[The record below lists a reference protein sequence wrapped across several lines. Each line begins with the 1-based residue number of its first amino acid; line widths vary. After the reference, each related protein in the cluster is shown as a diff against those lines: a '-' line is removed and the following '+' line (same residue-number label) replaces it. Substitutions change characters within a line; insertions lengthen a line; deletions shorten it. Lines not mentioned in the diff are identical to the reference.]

1 MSIIKK
7 VKLIEEEIKEVKI
20 MKIKRYM
27 DIKNYLVSIW
37 GIVNPNGE
45 HQAIANPIG
54 VKVAYNTLVELEKEL
69 ESVELS
75 YRDIDLD
82 KVFTNTFSNFTEE
95 FILKTSN
102 NTAYMY
108 KDYEKLKSLE
118 ELEVVYPIEK
128 RKARV
133 LDLESN
139 IAKLVEMT
147 VKLEKINKPLASK
160 NQKEIESKRSEL
172 NSLLETIEGLKTER
186 ELRFK
191 LFSYA
196 DMDLKETKNK
206 VEEYRIHLKKL
217 LRKMGEE

>member
-54 VKVAYNTLVELEKEL
+54 VNVAYSTLVELEKEL
-69 ESVELS
+69 EPVELS
-75 YRDIDLD
+75 YEDIDLD
-82 KVFTNTFSNFTEE
+82 KLFKNTFSNFTEE

-102 NTAYMY
+102 NSAYMY

-133 LDLESN
+133 LELESD
-139 IAKLVEMT
+139 IAKLVEIT

-160 NQKEIESKRSEL
+160 NYNEIETKRAEL
-172 NSLLETIEGLKTER
+172 NSLLETIEGLKTEN
-186 ELRFK
+186 ELKFK

-196 DMDLKETKNK
+196 EMELRETKNK
-206 VEEYRIHLKKL
+206 LTENRLYLEKL
-217 LRKMGEE
+217 LRKIGE

>member
-54 VKVAYNTLVELEKEL
+54 VNVAYSTLVELEKEL
-69 ESVELS
+69 EPVELS
-75 YRDIDLD
+75 YEDIDLD
-82 KVFTNTFSNFTEE
+82 KLFKNTFSNFTEE

-102 NTAYMY
+102 NSAYMY

-133 LDLESN
+133 LELESD
-139 IAKLVEMT
+139 IAKLVEIT
-147 VKLEKINKPLASK
+147 VKLEKINKPLA
-160 NQKEIESKRSEL
+160 
-172 NSLLETIEGLKTER
+172 
-186 ELRFK
+186 
-191 LFSYA
+191 
-196 DMDLKETKNK
+196 
-206 VEEYRIHLKKL
+206 
-217 LRKMGEE
+217 

>member
-1 MSIIKK
+1 MVLKTKK
-7 VKLIEEEIKEVKI
+7 QIETEVKI
-20 MKIKRYM
+20 MNIKRYK

-54 VKVAYNTLVELEKEL
+54 VNVAYSTLVELEKQL
-69 ESVELS
+69 EPVELS
-75 YRDIDLD
+75 YEDIDLD
-82 KVFTNTFSNFTEE
+82 KLFKNTFSNFTEE

-102 NTAYMY
+102 NSAYMY

-133 LDLESN
+133 LELESD
-139 IAKLVEMT
+139 IAKLVEVT

-160 NQKEIESKRSEL
+160 NYNEIETKRAEL
-172 NSLLETIEGLKTER
+172 NSLLETIEGLKTEN
-186 ELRFK
+186 ELKFK

-196 DMDLKETKNK
+196 EMELRETKNK
-206 VEEYRIHLKKL
+206 LTENRLYLEKL
-217 LRKMGEE
+217 LRKIGE

>member
-1 MSIIKK
+1 MVLKTKK
-7 VKLIEEEIKEVKI
+7 QIETEVKI
-20 MKIKRYM
+20 MNIKRYK

-54 VKVAYNTLVELEKEL
+54 VNVAYSTLVELEKQL
-69 ESVELS
+69 EPVELS
-75 YRDIDLD
+75 YEDIDLD
-82 KVFTNTFSNFTEE
+82 KLFKNTFSNFTEE

-102 NTAYMY
+102 NSAYMY

-133 LDLESN
+133 LELESD
-139 IAKLVEMT
+139 IAKLVEVT

-160 NQKEIESKRSEL
+160 NYNEIETKRAEL
-172 NSLLETIEGLKTER
+172 NSLLETIEGLKTEN
-186 ELRFK
+186 ELKFK

-196 DMDLKETKNK
+196 EMELRETKNK
-206 VEEYRIHLKKL
+206 LKENRLYIEKL
-217 LRKMGEE
+217 LRKIGE

>member
-1 MSIIKK
+1 MAFIKK
-7 VKLIEEEIKEVKI
+7 SKETEVKEVDI

-37 GIVNPNGE
+37 GIVNINAE
-45 HQAIANPIG
+45 HQALSNPIA
-54 VKVAYNTLVELEKEL
+54 VKVAYSTLLEL
-69 ESVELS
+69 ESELIGIELT
-75 YRDIDLD
+75 YGDIDINN
-82 KVFTNTFSNFTEE
+82 VFNNRYSNFTEE

-128 RKARV
+128 RKAR
-133 LDLESN
+133 LLELESD
-139 IAKLVEMT
+139 IAKLVEIT

-160 NQKEIESKRSEL
+160 NYKEIETKRAEL
-172 NSLLETIEGLKTER
+172 NSLLETIEGLKTEK
-186 ELRFK
+186 ELKFK
-191 LFSYA
+191 IFSYA

-206 VEEYRIHLKKL
+206 VEEYRIYLEKL

>member
-102 NTAYMY
+102 NTAYLHREFEKIKGLKELNKVY
-108 KDYEKLKSLE
+108 PYEERKKRSLELQQEILKITETNVKLQKINPSLVKQNEEKLKELRVEYNSLE
-118 ELEVVYPIEK
+118 ETLNLK
-128 RKARV
+128 
-133 LDLESN
+133 
-139 IAKLVEMT
+139 
-147 VKLEKINKPLASK
+147 VKD
-160 NQKEIESKRSEL
+160 
-172 NSLLETIEGLKTER
+172 

-191 LFSYA
+191 IFSYA
-196 DMDLKETKNK
+196 DMELRETKNK
-206 VEEYRIHLKKL
+206 VEQYRIYLEKL

>member
-7 VKLIEEEIKEVKI
+7 VKLKEEEIKEIKI

-27 DIKNYLVSIW
+27 DIKNYLVSIY
-37 GIVNPNGE
+37 GLVNPNGE
-45 HQAIANPIG
+45 HQVNPIG
-54 VKVAYNTLVELEKEL
+54 AKVAYSTLLEIESELIGIEL
-69 ESVELS
+69 T
-75 YRDIDLD
+75 YGDIDINN
-82 KVFTNTFSNFTEE
+82 VFNNRYSNFTEE

-133 LDLESN
+133 LELESD
-139 IAKLVEMT
+139 IAKLVEIT

-160 NQKEIESKRSEL
+160 NYKEIETKRAEL
-172 NSLLETIEGLKTER
+172 NSLLETIEGLKTEK
-186 ELRFK
+186 ELKFK
-191 LFSYA
+191 IFSYA

-206 VEEYRIHLKKL
+206 VEEYRIYLEKL

>member
-1 MSIIKK
+1 MAFIKRS
-7 VKLIEEEIKEVKI
+7 KEVDVKEVDI
-20 MKIKRYM
+20 MDIKRYIE
-27 DIKNYLVSIW
+27 IKNYLVSIW

-54 VKVAYNTLVELEKEL
+54 VNVAYSTLVELEKQL
-69 ESVELS
+69 EPVELS
-75 YRDIDLD
+75 YEDIDLD
-82 KVFTNTFSNFTEE
+82 KLFKNTFSNFTEE

-102 NTAYMY
+102 NSAYMY

-133 LDLESN
+133 LELESD
-139 IAKLVEMT
+139 IAKLVEVT

-160 NQKEIESKRSEL
+160 NYNEIETKRAEL
-172 NSLLETIEGLKTER
+172 NSLLETIEGLKTEN
-186 ELRFK
+186 ELKFK

-196 DMDLKETKNK
+196 EMELRETKNK
-206 VEEYRIHLKKL
+206 LTENRLYLEKL
-217 LRKMGEE
+217 LRKMGE

>member
-7 VKLIEEEIKEVKI
+7 VKLIEEEVKEVKI
-20 MKIKRYM
+20 MKIKRYI

-75 YRDIDLD
+75 YRYIDLD

-128 RKARV
+128 RKTRV
-133 LDLESN
+133 LELESD

-147 VKLEKINKPLASK
+147 VKLEKINKPLASE

-172 NSLLETIEGLKTER
+172 KSLLETIEGLKTES

-191 LFSYA
+191 IFSYA
-196 DMDLKETKNK
+196 DMELRETKNK
-206 VEEYRIHLKKL
+206 VEEYRIYLEKL

>member
-1 MSIIKK
+1 MVLKTKK
-7 VKLIEEEIKEVKI
+7 QIETEVKI
-20 MKIKRYM
+20 MNIKRYK

-54 VKVAYNTLVELEKEL
+54 VNVAYSTLVELEKQL
-69 ESVELS
+69 EPVELS
-75 YRDIDLD
+75 YEDIDLD
-82 KVFTNTFSNFTEE
+82 KLFKNTFSNFTEE

-102 NTAYMY
+102 NSAYMY

-128 RKARV
+128 RKAR
-133 LDLESN
+133 LLELESD
-139 IAKLVEMT
+139 IAKLVEIT

-160 NQKEIESKRSEL
+160 NYKEIETKRAEL
-172 NSLLETIEGLKTER
+172 NSLLETIEGLKTEK
-186 ELRFK
+186 ELKFK
-191 LFSYA
+191 IFSYA

-206 VEEYRIHLKKL
+206 VEEYRIYLEKL